1 MCVRELCND
10 GAHECKYVEVCDCY
24 ALPAIGVRA
33 VAVGMMHVM
42 IRMVPVLL
50 VIPPPLSM
58 FMRPDVHMSV
68 VGVVDVVAVWSMVVF
83 VLMPTVM
90 AALRSWTRPLPRD
103 SKEAFMSW
111 TVSIL
116 TLPLSFLTG
125 LQHIHLIGR
134 VNVNKF

>member
-10 GAHECKYVEVCDCY
+10 GAHECKYVGVCDCY

-50 VIPPPLSM
+50 VIPPTHP
-58 FMRPDVHMSV
+58 PPA

-103 SKEAFMSW
+103 SKEVFMSW